1 MRNMIKST
9 QKTFKAMAKIQDKNA
24 YDATMARIEELLPL
38 VDDDTSKTDKNLIE
52 LDLLSE
58 LVSEYEDE
66 HYPIKS
72 PSLIDV
78 LKLRMYEMGLNQ
90 SKLSEL
96 LGVSPSRISDY
107 FSGRCEPTL
116 NVARKMHRVLGI
128 DANIILGV

>member
-1 MRNMIKST
+1 
-9 QKTFKAMAKIQDKNA
+9 MAKIHDANA
-24 YDATMARIEELLPL
+24 YNAAIARIEELLPL
-38 VDDDTSKTDKNLIE
+38 VNDDTPKNDKNLIE

-66 HYPIKS
+66 HFPIKT
-72 PSLIDV
+72 PSLVDI

-90 SKLSEL
+90 TKLSEL

-107 FSGRCEPTL
+107 FSGKCEPTL
-116 NVARKMHRVLGI
+116 KVARKMNHELGI

>member
-1 MRNMIKST
+1 
-9 QKTFKAMAKIQDKNA
+9 
-24 YDATMARIEELLPL
+24 MARIEELLPL
-38 VDDDTSKTDKNLIE
+38 ADDATPKTDKNPVE

-72 PSLIDV
+72 PSLIDI
-78 LKLRMYEMGLNQ
+78 LKLRMYEMGINQ
-90 SKLSEL
+90 TKLSEL

-116 NVARKMHRVLGI
+116 NVARKMNQQLGI
-128 DANIILGV
+128 DANIIK

>member
-1 MRNMIKST
+1 
-9 QKTFKAMAKIQDKNA
+9 MAKIKNKNA
-24 YDATMARIEELLPL
+24 YDAAMARIEELLPL
-38 VDDDTSKTDKNLIE
+38 VDDNTPKTDKNLIE

-66 HYPIKS
+66 HFPIKS

-90 SKLSEL
+90 TKLSEL

-116 NVARKMHRVLGI
+116 NVARKMSKELGI
-128 DANIILGV
+128 DANIVLGI

>member
-1 MRNMIKST
+1 
-9 QKTFKAMAKIQDKNA
+9 MAKIQDKNA
-24 YDATMARIEELLPL
+24 YNAAMARIEELLPL
-38 VDDDTSKTDKNLIE
+38 VDDDTPKTDKNLVE

-72 PSLIDV
+72 PSLIDI

-90 SKLSEL
+90 TKLSEL

-116 NVARKMHRVLGI
+116 NVARKMNRELGI